1 MKKIF
6 FTCTALFITLAMQ
19 AQTGAID
26 RLFDKYA
33 DREGFTT
40 ITISGKLLGLFAG
53 SEVRSDTENV
63 INRLSSIKILSV
75 DDPALMSSVNFY
87 KELGGK
93 SGFAGYEELMD
104 VKEGQDVTKFLIR
117 QQGERISELLV
128 ISGDP
133 GDNTLISIRG
143 DLDLKSLSEL
153 SEGTG
158 IKELKE
164 LEKVEGEKP

>member
-1 MKKIF
+1 
-6 FTCTALFITLAMQ
+6 
-19 AQTGAID
+19 
-26 RLFDKYA
+26 
-33 DREGFTT
+33 
-40 ITISGKLLGLFAG
+40 
-53 SEVRSDTENV
+53 
-63 INRLSSIKILSV
+63 
-75 DDPALMSSVNFY
+75 
-87 KELGGK
+87 
-93 SGFAGYEELMD
+93 MD

-128 ISGDP
+128 ISGGP

-143 DLDLKSLSEL
+143 VLDLKSLSEL